1 MLINAKQRNTVPN
14 FLCLFFSVFFSN
26 FKVKKRIL
34 QSANLYFNDF
44 QSVDFHFL
52 IYLIRNKIKMEK
64 PSVAEI
70 LMNKPKESGGEIP
83 VSKSTKK
90 KTGLQEQSTKK
101 THESMKPPP
110 LLKRTSLTSGKENEL
125 PPMVSTVGS
134 TVTRESGPKRAP
146 RQQPKLTFPQ
156 AIDDNLEDEEDDE
169 EEEQQVYNILKK
181 LKEAQS
187 TVNDTKKR

>member
-1 MLINAKQRNTVPN
+1 
-14 FLCLFFSVFFSN
+14 
-26 FKVKKRIL
+26 
-34 QSANLYFNDF
+34 
-44 QSVDFHFL
+44 
-52 IYLIRNKIKMEK
+52 MEK
-64 PSVAEI
+64 PSLAEI
-70 LMNKPKESGGEIP
+70 LISKPKDSGGEIP
-83 VSKSTKK
+83 APKSTRK

-101 THESMKPPP
+101 TREPMKPPP
-110 LLKRTSLTSGKENEL
+110 SLTHPSLTSGKENEL
-125 PPMVSTVGS
+125 PPMVSTVAS